1 MSYINPPQCISPNE
15 TLGRGVFDSNKV
27 NKKGNVRPRA
37 FLERQGEVNIS
48 VDRLDFAEPK
58 EMATLGDK
66 VAVGRSVGRKV
77 TFYGW
82 AVIAAEDA
90 GSSERQVVAT
100 PQPDNP
106 YHTDIILPDSTA
118 EDRDEQIRH
127 AQELADAS
135 RWRERP
141 DSTKTD

>member
-1 MSYINPPQCISPNE
+1 
-15 TLGRGVFDSNKV
+15 
-27 NKKGNVRPRA
+27 
-37 FLERQGEVNIS
+37 
-48 VDRLDFAEPK
+48 
-58 EMATLGDK
+58 MATLGDK
-66 VAVGRSVGRKV
+66 VAVGRSVDRTV
-77 TFYGW
+77 SFYGW
-82 AVIAAEDA
+82 AVIAAEYA
-90 GSSERQVVAT
+90 GSDGRQVVAT

-141 DSTKTD
+141 DSTKVGE

>member
-1 MSYINPPQCISPNE
+1 MSSDEI
-15 TLGRGVFDSNKV
+15 LGRGVFSSKQARQAKNGIV
-27 NKKGNVRPRA
+27 PRRV
-37 FLERQGEVNIS
+37 FLERYGEVSIS
-48 VDRLDFAEPK
+48 VDRLDFAELE
-58 EMATLGDK
+58 EMAALGDK
-66 VAVGRSVGRKV
+66 VAVGRSVGRRV

-82 AVIAAEDA
+82 AIITAEDA
-90 GSSERQVVAT
+90 GSSERQVIST

-135 RWRERP
+135 RWRERL

>member
-1 MSYINPPQCISPNE
+1 MSSDE
-15 TLGRGVFDSNKV
+15 TLGRGVFSSKQARQAKNGIV
-27 NKKGNVRPRA
+27 PRRV
-37 FLERQGEVNIS
+37 FLERHGEVSIS
-48 VDRLDFAEPK
+48 VDRLDFAELE
-58 EMATLGDK
+58 EMAALGDK

-90 GSSERQVVAT
+90 GSSERQVVVT

>member
-1 MSYINPPQCISPNE
+1 MK
-15 TLGRGVFDSNKV
+15 L
-27 NKKGNVRPRA
+27 
-37 FLERQGEVNIS
+37 S
-48 VDRLDFAEPK
+48 VDRLDFAAPE

-66 VAVGRSVGRKV
+66 VAVGRSADSKV

-90 GSSERQVVAT
+90 GSDERQVVAT
-100 PQPDNP
+100 PQLDNP

-135 RWRERP
+135 CWLVRP
-141 DSTKTD
+141 DSTKISQ

>member
-1 MSYINPPQCISPNE
+1 M
-15 TLGRGVFDSNKV
+15 
-27 NKKGNVRPRA
+27 PRRV
-37 FLERQGEVNIS
+37 FLERHGEVSIS
-48 VDRLDFAEPK
+48 VDRLDFAEPE

-66 VAVGRSVGRKV
+66 VAVGRSVDRTV
-77 TFYGW
+77 SFYGW

-106 YHTDIILPDSTA
+106 YHTDIILPDSIV
-118 EDRDEQIRH
+118 EDRDEQVRH

-135 RWRERP
+135 HWRERP
-141 DSTKTD
+141 DSSRSGP

>member
-1 MSYINPPQCISPNE
+1 M
-15 TLGRGVFDSNKV
+15 
-27 NKKGNVRPRA
+27 PRRV
-37 FLERQGEVNIS
+37 FLERWGEVEIS
-48 VDRLDFAEPK
+48 VDRLNFAEPE
-58 EMATLGDK
+58 EMAALGDS
-66 VAVGRSVGRKV
+66 VAASRSSVNRKV

-82 AVIAAEDA
+82 LVIAAEDA
-90 GSSERQVVAT
+90 ESNGRQVVYT

-118 EDRDEQIRH
+118 EDRDEQISH

-141 DSTKTD
+141 DSTETDE